1 MLNQNQVLLIRLSY
15 CGCYWI
21 IDCEKV
27 RIVEVVVGSDS
38 EAVYAVALVGGNY
51 HPTDDNFFMELKLH
65 ILICFPFYLT
75 ESEEHSRALNVKALR
90 TKGPLS

>member
-1 MLNQNQVLLIRLSY
+1 M
-15 CGCYWI
+15 G
-21 IDCEKV
+21 
-27 RIVEVVVGSDS
+27 IVEIIVGPDS
-38 EAVYAVALVGGNY
+38 EAFQMISLVGGNY

-90 TKGPLS
+90 TKGTLS

>member
-1 MLNQNQVLLIRLSY
+1 M
-15 CGCYWI
+15 
-21 IDCEKV
+21 
-27 RIVEVVVGSDS
+27 RIVEIIVGSDS

-51 HPTDDNFFMELKLH
+51 HPTDHNFFMELKLH